1 MPRPLNYQATILN
14 ELEDAR
20 EVVRQLGKMI
30 SENMIDK
37 QSTLDNLARAIK
49 KIDSVKHL
57 VNHPNAA
64 Q

>member
-1 MPRPLNYQATILN
+1 MPKPLNYQAVILN

-30 SENMIDK
+30 TENMIDK

-57 VNHPNAA
+57 VNHPNAI
-64 Q
+64 